1 MVLIT
6 GVITGGIAVA
16 VMYFQGEGED
26 RRLKTRL
33 EDEAKRR
40 REAQLLAVRLEPI
53 EHVGEVI
60 NAAIEA
66 FPGFVSR
73 AVECSKS
80 NDDDFDQLMAIRR
93 KAEVSMTAIGNVD
106 ALVKL
111 DDVRLILVK
120 MLEAGNSSEVVDQNN
135 PLISALAGLE
145 TFYKQM
151 KSEAISDQT
160 KKEPEANSEEITN
173 QIQEETD
180 A

>member
-1 MVLIT
+1 
-6 GVITGGIAVA
+6 
-16 VMYFQGEGED
+16 
-26 RRLKTRL
+26 
-33 EDEAKRR
+33 
-40 REAQLLAVRLEPI
+40 
-53 EHVGEVI
+53 
-60 NAAIEA
+60 
-66 FPGFVSR
+66 
-73 AVECSKS
+73 
-80 NDDDFDQLMAIRR
+80 
-93 KAEVSMTAIGNVD
+93 MTAIGNVD

-135 PLISALAGLE
+135 PLISVLAGLE